1 MALTKVT
8 TSMIDGLPI
17 NAKDFGVSP
26 SSTASQNS
34 VALQAALDSL
44 TNGGVLY
51 ISDDIDIDDEI
62 EIKYSDI
69 SIVGLNA
76 PLITQKTAGKRVFF
90 GFDINNI
97 LIQNL
102 RLDGEDSSN
111 LFTTVGA
118 SAAIDIQRTV
128 TPPRNIRIEDCEVFN
143 FYSCISCFVCDNV
156 WIQRNDVHNFYKN
169 GVITSRCKN
178 WSVDNNI
185 ISDCDFVGA
194 DNAYGVICVGRSDQ
208 GVIQERCSISFNVIK
223 NIVSWDAIMTHDSD
237 TLRIIG
243 NHIENVR
250 TGVDISLTAPISPTR
265 LQDFIISNN
274 YIQLTSTDSWNGA
287 PASHAGITVVGEVTA
302 TPFVYAK
309 RIIISNNIVDNWNQA
324 TGIDNSGNNPGAFK
338 IDTVQNCMITNNL
351 FTNMGVADPATQV
364 AIGVNNT
371 GDNLQIN
378 GNMVQGQVK
387 YAVTCNLAPGA
398 TANLVSIQ
406 NNMLDTTNSTGR
418 SVRLSGSGTY
428 SNIAVSGN
436 LVNQADKSIEVDGPV
451 IVDYEISDY
460 GQGPSEVTISS
471 GAITVYRMF
480 HTVDTEGDSP
490 TDNLDTINGTVSGNI
505 LVLRSSTGTRTVV
518 VKDGTGNLKLNGDFS
533 LDKSTDTIALLFD
546 GNFWLELSRS
556 NND

>member
-62 EIKYSDI
+62 EIQYSDVA
-69 SIVGLNA
+69 IVGLNA

-97 LIQNL
+97 LIQNV

-111 LFTTVGA
+111 LFTTSGA
-118 SAAIDIQRTV
+118 LAAIDIQKTAT
-128 TPPRNIRIEDCEVFN
+128 TPKNIRIEDCEVFN
-143 FYSCISCFVCDNV
+143 FYSCISCFICDNV

-194 DNAYGVICVGRSDQ
+194 DNAYGVICVGGSDV
-208 GVIQERCSISFNVIK
+208 GIIQERCSISFNVIK

-250 TGVDISLTAPISPTR
+250 TGVDISLTAAISPTR
-265 LQDFIISNN
+265 LQDFIILNN
-274 YIQLTSTDSWNGA
+274 YIQLTNTDSWSGS

-338 IDTVQNCMITNNL
+338 IDTVKNCMITNNL
-351 FTNMGVADPATQV
+351 FTNMGVADPATQT

-387 YAVTCNLAPGA
+387 YAVTCNLGSGI

-406 NNMLDTTNSTGR
+406 NNMLDTTASDGR

-436 LVNQADKSIEVDGPV
+436 LVNQANKSVEVDGPV
-451 IVDYEISDY
+451 IIDYEISDY

-480 HTVDTEGDSP
+480 HIVDTEGGAA
-490 TDNLDTINGTVSGNI
+490 TDDLDTINGTVSGNI

-533 LDKSTDTIALLFD
+533 MDKSSDTIALIFD
-546 GNFWLELSRS
+546 GNSWLELSRS